1 MDLETRVKN
10 LEDMVASLAATITN
24 NKFYT
29 DADISGVRKNISD
42 VTPFTETK
50 TAYYGETSITF
61 YDAPEGNTSVFFDG
75 YTGDYGVSRIENRLM
90 IKFEPLEKDTEI
102 TIVIQ

>member
-1 MDLETRVKN
+1 MDIETRVTN
-10 LEDMVASLAATITN
+10 LENMLASIVDSISN
-24 NKFYT
+24 NQFYT
-29 DADISGVRKNISD
+29 NADIAGVRKNISD
-42 VTPFTETK
+42 VTPYTATK

-90 IKFEPLEKDTEI
+90 ITFEPLTKETEI

>member
-1 MDLETRVKN
+1 MDIYTRVKN
-10 LEDMVASLAATITN
+10 LEDMVASLVATITN

-29 DADISGVRKNISD
+29 DADVAGVRQSVSD
-42 VTPFTETK
+42 VTPYTESK
-50 TAYYGETSITF
+50 IAYFGDTYIVF

-90 IKFEPLEKDTEI
+90 ITFEPLTKETEI